1 MNSDNPRVLIV
12 EDASNWRTTL
22 ETLLK
27 PRGFTVIVAANVL
40 EAASA
45 LQQGPFA
52 AAILDVRLD
61 SFDDDNREGLTTVL
75 MAAHALYPQ
84 MSFVVMSSYYNETE
98 VRGLVPSDVKIFYFD
113 KNNFRTE
120 RLFQI
125 LEELAQS

>member
-1 MNSDNPRVLIV
+1 MNSNPPRILIV

-27 PRGFTVIVAANVL
+27 PLGFTVIVAANVL

-61 SFDDDNREGLTTVL
+61 SFDDDNREGLTCVL
-75 MAAHALYPQ
+75 VAAHELYPQ

-98 VRGLVPSDVKIFYFD
+98 VRSLVPGGVKIFYFD
-113 KNNFRTE
+113 KNHFRTDQ
-120 RLFQI
+120 LFQI
-125 LEELAQS
+125 LEELATS